1 MHGGKMGGLLKKLF
15 GFGNS
20 QQKVVQAAPTTKPI
34 SSKDK
39 EQERFL

>member
-1 MHGGKMGGLLKKLF
+1 MKGLIQKLL

-20 QQKVVQAAPTTKPI
+20 QQKAVQTTPTTKPI